1 MKLKHCT
8 GLTIALLLTFVL
20 AAAAYAATNAETAA
34 PSAAGGYPNGGLL
47 VSTWWLQQ
55 NLESKDLVVIDARA
69 SGYEVSHI
77 PGAVNLVR
85 DRLRE
90 GNRIRSVGELEEI
103 LTSAG
108 LRRDMKFVIYDDPAQ
123 SSGTAGWFFWLFEHL
138 GCADVHVLDGGFPK
152 WLADGGSKQ
161 TEAVAR
167 PPAGKFTAAPNDR
180 VAIHAP
186 QIAAKLNDKG
196 FALIDVRTPEEF
208 NGWQLYGEPRG
219 GHIPSAVNINYLYFY
234 NRDRTVLAYKEIK
247 ELLESRGIT
256 PDKEVAAYC
265 AGGVRSANVYFILRL
280 MGIRAARAMTARCAS
295 GPGTPRSRWR
305 SSPGTRSSYIRRG

>member
-1 MKLKHCT
+1 MKVKHCT

-20 AAAAYAATNAETAA
+20 AAAAYAATDAGPAA
-34 PSAAGGYPNGGLL
+34 PSAAGDYPNGGLL

-69 SGYEVSHI
+69 SGYEASHI

-123 SSGTAGWFFWLFEHL
+123 SSGTAGWLFWLFEYL

-167 PPAGKFTAAPNDR
+167 PPAGRFTAAPNDR
-180 VAIHAP
+180 VAIQAP

-234 NRDRTVLAYKEIK
+234 NRDRTVLPYKEIK
-247 ELLESRGIT
+247 IFSSR
-256 PDKEVAAYC
+256 AASHPTRKSRLT
-265 AGGVRSANVYFILRL
+265 APAASAAPMSILSCDL
-280 MGIRAARAMTARCAS
+280 WDILAARAMTARCAS
-295 GPGTPRSRWR
+295 GPGTSRSPWR